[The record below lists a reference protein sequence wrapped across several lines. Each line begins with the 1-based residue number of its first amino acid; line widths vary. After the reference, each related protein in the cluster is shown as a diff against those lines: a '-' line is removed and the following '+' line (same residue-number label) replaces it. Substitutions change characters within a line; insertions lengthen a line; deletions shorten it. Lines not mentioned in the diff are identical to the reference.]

1 MSNYT
6 RSFSNKKFTNHSRSF
21 RKPAKARFNKS
32 YIDPNSF
39 IQKAT
44 FKEEEKY
51 QPKHKFSDFNLEPL
65 ILANLKRMG
74 LEQPSAIQDQ
84 AIPYSL
90 EGLDIVGIASTGT
103 GKTAAFAITLLNKL
117 IIDRAS
123 SALILAPTRELAQQI
138 EDQCRQ
144 IAKDSKL
151 DGALLIGG
159 MPINRQLAELRYNP
173 RIIIGTPGRVKDHI
187 ERRTFDPSKCNLVVL
202 DEVDRM
208 LDMGFIND
216 ITTILSLTNEK
227 KQSYY
232 FSATIDERVKGIIN
246 KFSLDPKYIII
257 NSNQSSMNVEQNI
270 IEYHSQD
277 DKLNKL
283 DTLLKQGSTTKT
295 LIFDDTHHAVERLT
309 EQLYKNGHSIDAIHG
324 GKSQSQRQRVLNKFK
339 NNEITTLVATDV
351 AARGIDIVDI
361 SHVINYNSPNTYEDY
376 IHRIGRTGRAGK
388 QGTAFTF
395 VEKQQR

>member
-6 RSFSNKKFTNHSRSF
+6 RNFSSKRTYN
-21 RKPAKARFNKS
+21 KPANSYHKTNRKFNKS
-32 YIDPNSF
+32 YIEPSKF

-44 FKEEEKY
+44 VMDEAKY
-51 QPKHKFSDFNLEPL
+51 VAKHKFSDFALDPL
-65 ILANLKRMG
+65 ILNNLRQMQ
-74 LEQPSAIQDQ
+74 LIEPSAIQDQ
-84 AIPYSL
+84 AIPISL
-90 EGLDIVGIASTGT
+90 SGEDIVGIASTGT

-117 IIDRAS
+117 IVDKQS
-123 SALILAPTRELAQQI
+123 VALILAPTRELAQQI

-144 IAKDSKL
+144 IAKGSRL

-159 MPINRQLAELRYNP
+159 MPINRQLAELKYNP

-187 ERRTFDPSKCNLVVL
+187 ERKSFNPVNCNLIVL

-216 ITTILSLTNEK
+216 ITSILNLTSENR
-227 KQSYY
+227 QSYY
-232 FSATIDERVKGIIN
+232 FSATIDERVKNIIN
-246 KFSLDPKYIII
+246 RFSADPKYIII
-257 NSNQSSMNVEQNI
+257 NSNQSSNNVEQNI

-283 DTLLKQGSTTKT
+283 DDLLKQQSTTKT

-309 EQLYKNGHSIDAIHG
+309 QQLYKNGHSIDAIHG
-324 GKSQSQRQRVLNKFK
+324 GKSQAQRQRVLNKFK

-351 AARGIDIVDI
+351 AARGIDILDI
-361 SHVINYNSPNTYEDY
+361 SHVVNYNSPNTYEDY

-388 QGTAFTF
+388 QGTALTF
-395 VEKQQR
+395 VEKRK